1 MEAITCR
8 NNLNSRACTQRIQSM
23 CVFVH
28 AIQNPKERV
37 ICTFIIMHDK
47 QWRTGIKKSIQV
59 TAHHYENWSLCCA
72 FSDCQKSKS
81 QQLVIG
87 SCVDGITMKLPIN
100 WSWAILRHMRYDF
113 DGSHASNGH
122 WTNEQR
128 RCRHWWRKKHI
139 DAADR
144 NEMTVC
150 IELAQLTGNQ
160 CNIDLCHSI
169 WQMDNSIIISLV
181 CLHLQI
187 FRWCLCFNSIQFN
200 WWTQNWFFQMSS
212 HRFVFIAVSVISDVS
227 TIQWSYHFLML
238 IQVLHES
245 MSLPDSQL
253 SH

>member
-23 CVFVH
+23 CMFVH
-28 AIQNPKERV
+28 ATQNPKERA

-122 WTNEQR
+122 WTNKQR
-128 RCRHWWRKKHI
+128 RRRHWWP
-139 DAADR
+139 
-144 NEMTVC
+144 
-150 IELAQLTGNQ
+150 
-160 CNIDLCHSI
+160 
-169 WQMDNSIIISLV
+169 
-181 CLHLQI
+181 
-187 FRWCLCFNSIQFN
+187 
-200 WWTQNWFFQMSS
+200 MSS
-212 HRFVFIAVSVISDVS
+212 SEAYRCSRSEWNDGMHWISAINRQSMQYRFVSFDLANA
-227 TIQWSYHFLML
+227 
-238 IQVLHES
+238 
-245 MSLPDSQL
+245 
-253 SH
+253 